1 MCGLFGFSGPG
12 RGDPELLAQL
22 ARQAAQ
28 RGPDAWGLLADGR
41 RHAQLGRLTAAAV
54 ASIPPPRVMLGH
66 CRLAT
71 VLGTKRVDCCQ
82 PIVAAGWAITHNGSV
97 RNAGDLARRHGF
109 AWATGV
115 DSEAIAHL
123 LGVHGDLQAAMAEV
137 DHDGHFA
144 VAALHIETGRTSL
157 AASGLPLWRLRR
169 PEGAYWCSLPHAGAW
184 EAVHA

>member
-28 RGPDAWGLLADGR
+28 RGPDAWGLWADGR
-41 RHAQLGRLTAAAV
+41 RHASLGRLPAATV
-54 ASIPPPRVMLGH
+54 AGMPAPQVMLGH

-82 PIVAAGWAITHNGSV
+82 PIVAAGWAVTHNGSV
-97 RNAGDLARRHGF
+97 RNAGDLARRHRF

-123 LGVHGDLQAAMAEV
+123 LGLHGDLGRAMAEV
-137 DHDGHFA
+137 DHGGHFA
-144 VAALHIETGRTSL
+144 VAALNMATGAVSL
-157 AASGLPLWRLRR
+157 AAQGLPLWRLTRD
-169 PEGAYWCSLPHAGAW
+169 EGAYWCSLPHAGPW
-184 EAVHA
+184 EALHA